1 MKKDSKKTADQR
13 TEVESV
19 QMTENNNKRKMK
31 YDMDEKLQGGECVH
45 EKKIQ

>member
-1 MKKDSKKTADQR
+1 MKKESKKTADKR

-19 QMTENNNKRKMK
+19 QGTENNNKRKRK
-31 YDMDEKLQGGECVH
+31 YDMDEKLQAAKCVH